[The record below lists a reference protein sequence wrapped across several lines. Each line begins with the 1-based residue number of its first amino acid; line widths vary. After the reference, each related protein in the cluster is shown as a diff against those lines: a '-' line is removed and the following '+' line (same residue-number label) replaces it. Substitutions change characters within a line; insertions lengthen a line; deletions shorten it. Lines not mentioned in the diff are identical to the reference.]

1 MDVVLAFEPFAQ
13 TEAPRVRE
21 RPILDTLHPADAATI
36 RAAARRVWLPAGDAI
51 TRIGAPL
58 DHVWFPEDA
67 VVSVAERLTEGR
79 HADLAL
85 IGAEGVVGWQ
95 ALLGDTVVA
104 WRCVVELG
112 GGHAL
117 VLPAAMLRAMADERP
132 GLRRALLAYVSVFS
146 GQVARTLSSTLH
158 CPPDVR
164 LARWLLLMHDRMEG
178 DVLAITHQR
187 LADLLGVRR
196 ATITDWLHLLE
207 GERLVRCTRGRV
219 AIRDRDGLI
228 RLTGTAYGGV
238 GGTLAAARRTAPAA
252 IHSVPPG

>member
-1 MDVVLAFEPFAQ
+1 MDVVLAFESLAQ
-13 TEAPRVRE
+13 VEAPRVRE
-21 RPILDTLHPADAATI
+21 RSILDTLHPADAAPI
-36 RAAARRVWLPAGDAI
+36 RAAARRVWLPAGDTVA
-51 TRIGAPL
+51 RIGAPL
-58 DHVWFPEDA
+58 EQVWFPEDA
-67 VVSVAERLTEGR
+67 VISVAERLSEGR

-85 IGAEGVVGWQ
+85 IGPEGVVGWQ
-95 ALLGDTVVA
+95 ALLGDTIVP

-117 VLPAAMLRAMADERP
+117 ALPAATLRAMADERP
-132 GLRRALLAYVSVFS
+132 ALRRTLLAYVSTFS
-146 GQVARTLSSTLH
+146 GQVARTLTSTLH

-187 LADLLGVRR
+187 LADLLSVRR

-219 AIRDRDGLI
+219 AIRDREGLI
-228 RLTGTAYGGV
+228 RLASTAYGGV
-238 GGTLAAARRTAPAA
+238 GGALAAARRVASAP
-252 IHSVPPG
+252 IHPV